1 MAKWEYR
8 VIEFEDEEADQDR
21 TVAYEA
27 VLNALGDEGWELVSV
42 TETEYV
48 DALDPDDEGIASGA
62 TVAYLKRE
70 KA

>member
-8 VIEFEDEEADQDR
+8 VIEFEDEEENQNR
-21 TVAYEA
+21 TTAYED
-27 VLNALGDEGWELVSV
+27 VLNSLGAEGWELVTV

-48 DALDPDDEGIASGA
+48 DALDPDDEGVASGA
-62 TVAYLKRE
+62 TVAYFKRE

>member
-8 VIEFEDEEADQDR
+8 VIEFEDEDENSDR
-21 TVAYEA
+21 TVSYEE
-27 VLNALGDEGWELVSV
+27 VLNALGNEGWELVSV

-48 DALDPDDEGIASGA
+48 DSFDPDEPGIASGA

-70 KA
+70 KP

>member
-8 VIEFEDEEADQDR
+8 VIEFEDEEVNADR
-21 TVAYEA
+21 SVAYEE
-27 VLNALGDEGWELVSV
+27 VLNALGDEGWEMV
-42 TETEYV
+42 TVPETEYV
-48 DALDPDDEGIASGA
+48 DTFDPDDEGVASGA

>member
-8 VIEFEDEEADQDR
+8 VIEFEDEEENSDR
-21 TVAYEA
+21 TVSYEE
-27 VLNALGDEGWELVSV
+27 VLNALGNEGWELVSV

-48 DALDPDDEGIASGA
+48 DSFDPDESGIASGA

-70 KA
+70 RT

>member
-8 VIEFEDEEADQDR
+8 VIEFEDEEVNADR
-21 TVAYEA
+21 SVAYEE
-27 VLNALGDEGWELVSV
+27 VLNALGDEGWELVTV

-48 DALDPDDEGIASGA
+48 DTFDPDDEGVASGA
-62 TVAYLKRE
+62 TVAYLKLE

>member
-8 VIEFEDEEADQDR
+8 VIEVEDEEVNADR
-21 TVAYEA
+21 SVAYEE
-27 VLNALGDEGWELVSV
+27 VLNALGDEGWELVTV

-48 DALDPDDEGIASGA
+48 DTFDPDDDGVASGA

>member
-8 VIEFEDEEADQDR
+8 VIEFEDEEVNADR
-21 TVAYEA
+21 SVAYEE
-27 VLNALGDEGWELVSV
+27 VLNALGDEGWELVTV

-48 DALDPDDEGIASGA
+48 DTFDPDDEGVASGA

-70 KA
+70 RA